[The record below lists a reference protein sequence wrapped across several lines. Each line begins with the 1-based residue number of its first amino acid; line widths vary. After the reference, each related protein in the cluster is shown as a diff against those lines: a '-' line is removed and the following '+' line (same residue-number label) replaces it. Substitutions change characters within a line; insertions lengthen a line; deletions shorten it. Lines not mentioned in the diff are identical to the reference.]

1 MGTLRNWCRPITS
14 SARLATPKMPAPHE
28 PSPISQSLKLSR
40 PSPIGGQIHRQI
52 AAKAIATKAMMIGTR
67 RRPLKKPS
75 QSTSLVRWNR
85 CQK

>member
-1 MGTLRNWCRPITS
+1 MTR

-52 AAKAIATKAMMIGTR
+52 AAKAIETYDIDTDAEAPWLT
-67 RRPLKKPS
+67 
-75 QSTSLVRWNR
+75 
-85 CQK
+85 